1 MKICEACG
9 ATYEGAL
16 ERCPLDRGRLADV
29 ADPLVGQRLLGGAYR
44 VVAPLGA
51 GAIATVYRGRDE
63 RLGRDVAIKVLSSA
77 MAQSPRLRVRF
88 LREAR
93 AANLIRHPNV
103 IEIHEVGQTD
113 DGIPFLVMELCDG
126 STLGA
131 LLAKPLPLV
140 RAIGIASQMARG
152 LAHAHE
158 VGVVH
163 RDVKPANVIV
173 IDAGEEV
180 RGAAR
185 TGACG
190 GGFGGSPPIVEVPRV
205 KLLDLGLANVRGES
219 RLTATGELFG
229 TPAYMA
235 PEQIDGSKAAP
246 PADVYALG
254 CVLFEMITGAPPFL
268 GSSTAVLRQHL
279 GSTAP
284 RVSTRRAGVPPTID
298 ALVASLLDKDPERRP
313 TARAAAA
320 SLEELQSGA

>member
-16 ERCPLDRGRLADV
+16 ERCPLDRGRLTEA
-29 ADPLVGQRLLGGAYR
+29 ADPLIGQWLLGGTYR
-44 VVAPLGA
+44 VVAPIGA
-51 GAIATVYRGRDE
+51 GAIASVYRGRNE
-63 RLGRDVAIKVLSSA
+63 GLGRDVAIKVLSPR
-77 MAQSPRLRVRF
+77 MAQSMRLRERF

-113 DGIPFLVMELCDG
+113 EGIPFLVMELCEG

-131 LLAKPLPLV
+131 LLAKGPLPLV

-173 IDAGEEV
+173 IDAGEE
-180 RGAAR
+180 A
-185 TGACG
+185 
-190 GGFGGSPPIVEVPRV
+190 PRV

-219 RLTATGELFG
+219 SLTATGELFG
-229 TPAYMA
+229 SPAYMA

-254 CVLFEMITGAPPFL
+254 CVLFEMITGAPPFS
-268 GSSTAVLRQHL
+268 GSSTAVLRHHL
-279 GSTAP
+279 GSAAP
-284 RVSTRRAGVPPTID
+284 LPSTRRAGVPRAVD
-298 ALVASLLDKDPERRP
+298 ALVASLLEKDPERRP
-313 TARAAAA
+313 TARGAAAA
-320 SLEELQSGA
+320 LEELDLDVLRADGI